1 MLEGSGR
8 PRRREYR
15 RPVATPLILLPPSEG
30 KAGGGTGP
38 PWADSP
44 QSFPDLA
51 VHRRKVIA
59 ALVDAMAG
67 PVEARSQILGVGAA
81 KADEA
86 AAANRSV
93 DSAPT
98 LPAIQRYTG
107 VLYDA
112 LDYPALSATVRHG
125 VDRQVVIFSGLW
137 GAVRPADQIPDYKLK
152 MGATLPGLGKPTRFW
167 KPLLTDVLT
176 GAASGTV
183 WDLLPNEH
191 TAAWNPTVAGRRIR
205 VRFLDDVEK
214 GGERTLVTV
223 SHWNKL
229 LKGALVRHVVERGL
243 DDPEDLV
250 GFHHPEG
257 YRYEPSLTVVDGT
270 TTEVTLVARR

>member
-1 MLEGSGR
+1 M
-8 PRRREYR
+8 
-15 RPVATPLILLPPSEG
+15 ATPLILLPPSEG

-38 PWADSP
+38 PWADAP

-112 LDYPALSATVRHG
+112 LDYPALSATVGFQAAVCSLGRRSQTVPDAAPARASLRSG
-125 VDRQVVIFSGLW
+125 FQKRAGFPNPGSVAPIFSL
-137 GAVRPADQIPDYKLK
+137 
-152 MGATLPGLGKPTRFW
+152 
-167 KPLLTDVLT
+167 
-176 GAASGTV
+176 
-183 WDLLPNEH
+183 
-191 TAAWNPTVAGRRIR
+191 
-205 VRFLDDVEK
+205 
-214 GGERTLVTV
+214 
-223 SHWNKL
+223 
-229 LKGALVRHVVERGL
+229 
-243 DDPEDLV
+243 
-250 GFHHPEG
+250 
-257 YRYEPSLTVVDGT
+257 
-270 TTEVTLVARR
+270 